1 MQKIPIEK
9 CQYLIS
15 KREKLGLNHYDDST
29 AFIEYSN
36 NIEDVYKNIE
46 KYNLGKKRKE
56 LIVFDDRIAD
66 MNDNKLNPLKTEL
79 FIELF

>member
-15 KREKLGLNHYDDST
+15 KREKLGLNHCDDST